1 MPASSNNQGIR
12 HQAQD
17 QKTMQVSKQYN
28 LNSIKDMYI
37 EKKKRLEFLGF
48 VPVSTSLTSPA

>member
-37 EKKKRLEFLGF
+37 EKKKRLEILGHEA
-48 VPVSTSLTSPA
+48 LL